1 MRARKI
7 LRVWLRQTKV
17 VLPAAVGLA
26 TMVSGW
32 PMTGPWDAPRG
43 AGALLAALA
52 ASLTLDLFLRRRRAA
67 EGLPARARA
76 KPLPMRGGAQR

>member
-1 MRARKI
+1 MRERKI

-17 VLPAAVGLA
+17 VLPAAAGLA
-26 TMVSGW
+26 TMASGW
-32 PMTGPWDAPRG
+32 SMTGPWDAPRG
-43 AGALLAALA
+43 AEVLLAALA
-52 ASLTLDLFLRRRRAA
+52 TSLTLDLFLRRRKAA